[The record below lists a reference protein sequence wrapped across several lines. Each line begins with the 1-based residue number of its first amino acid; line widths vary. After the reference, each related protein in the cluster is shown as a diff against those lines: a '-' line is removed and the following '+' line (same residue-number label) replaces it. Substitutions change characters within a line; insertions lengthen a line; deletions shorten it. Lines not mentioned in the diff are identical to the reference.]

1 MTMKRYT
8 IFILLIF
15 FLIPL
20 SAQIDRSKVPEP
32 GPAPVIQIGDYDTFT
47 LPNGMK
53 VIVVEN
59 RKIPVVSFQLTLD
72 IDPVM
77 EYDAKG
83 YVSMAGSLMRS
94 GTTSRDKAEI
104 DEEIDFIGASL
115 STHSRGMFASSLTRH
130 TPGLLEL
137 MSDILLNPVFPQDEL
152 DREIKQTITA
162 LATVKT
168 DAGSMV
174 SNLSSVLVYG
184 NEHPY
189 GEVTT
194 EESVSNITRDMLVD
208 YYETYFRPNKAYMV
222 IVGDV
227 TTADARKF
235 MEQYLGNWQPGEV
248 PEHQYEIPEPPQG
261 NRVALADRTGAVQSV
276 VSVTYPVILRP
287 GDPDAIKVSVMNS
300 ILGGGMFSGR
310 LMQNL
315 REDKGYTYGARSN
328 ISTDRLAGRFN
339 ARTEVRNSVTDS
351 TITEILYEMERLIN
365 EPVDQENLD
374 LTKNFMNGS
383 FARSLESPRTIA
395 NFALNTE
402 RYDLPEDYYSSYL
415 ENLSKVSVDD
425 VQQMARKYLKPGQSY
440 IIVGGNKSEVAE
452 TIEKFSHTGEVE
464 IYDPFGRKIEDPGV
478 EIPEGLAARDVIDN
492 YIKAVGGEPAM
503 RSIKDITFN
512 ISASIQ
518 GMALDMTIQQKAPD
532 KYKSV
537 MSMGGNVMQQQV
549 FDGTR
554 GKASGMQGTMEL
566 EGDML
571 DEMKLQATM
580 HPELTYEERGFT
592 LSLEGIDNIGGK
604 NAYRIDITSP
614 RGVTMSE
621 FFDIG
626 SGLKLRTMVTQE
638 SPMGS
643 MTQIT
648 DYEDYREVD
657 GMMYPFLMKQ
667 QVGPQ
672 AFDLEV
678 KSIEINQG
686 LGDDVFSVD

>member
-248 PEHQYEIPEPPQG
+248 PEHQY
-261 NRVALADRTGAVQSV
+261 
-276 VSVTYPVILRP
+276 
-287 GDPDAIKVSVMNS
+287 
-300 ILGGGMFSGR
+300 
-310 LMQNL
+310 
-315 REDKGYTYGARSN
+315 
-328 ISTDRLAGRFN
+328 
-339 ARTEVRNSVTDS
+339 
-351 TITEILYEMERLIN
+351 
-365 EPVDQENLD
+365 
-374 LTKNFMNGS
+374 
-383 FARSLESPRTIA
+383 
-395 NFALNTE
+395 
-402 RYDLPEDYYSSYL
+402 
-415 ENLSKVSVDD
+415 
-425 VQQMARKYLKPGQSY
+425 
-440 IIVGGNKSEVAE
+440 
-452 TIEKFSHTGEVE
+452 
-464 IYDPFGRKIEDPGV
+464 
-478 EIPEGLAARDVIDN
+478 
-492 YIKAVGGEPAM
+492 
-503 RSIKDITFN
+503 
-512 ISASIQ
+512 
-518 GMALDMTIQQKAPD
+518 
-532 KYKSV
+532 
-537 MSMGGNVMQQQV
+537 
-549 FDGTR
+549 
-554 GKASGMQGTMEL
+554 
-566 EGDML
+566 
-571 DEMKLQATM
+571 
-580 HPELTYEERGFT
+580 
-592 LSLEGIDNIGGK
+592 
-604 NAYRIDITSP
+604 
-614 RGVTMSE
+614 
-621 FFDIG
+621 
-626 SGLKLRTMVTQE
+626 
-638 SPMGS
+638 
-643 MTQIT
+643 
-648 DYEDYREVD
+648 
-657 GMMYPFLMKQ
+657 
-667 QVGPQ
+667 
-672 AFDLEV
+672 
-678 KSIEINQG
+678 
-686 LGDDVFSVD
+686 